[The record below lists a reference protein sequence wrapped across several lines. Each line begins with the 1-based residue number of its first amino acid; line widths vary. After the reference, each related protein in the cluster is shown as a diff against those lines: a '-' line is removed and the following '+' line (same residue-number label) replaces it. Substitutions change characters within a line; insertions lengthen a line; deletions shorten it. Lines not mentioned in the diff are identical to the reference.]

1 MKNPD
6 ISYKD
11 LPPMVKYLVD
21 IHLKEM
27 GKLPEDQ
34 DSEESDVSKDDL
46 EQAVRNLSDVVRDR

>member
-1 MKNPD
+1 
-6 ISYKD
+6 
-11 LPPMVKYLVD
+11 MVKYLVD
-21 IHLKEM
+21 IQLKEM